1 MIDMENG
8 FIVLHRKLLDWE
20 WADDPL
26 TGWLWVRLLLM
37 VNHKDKKWRGIVI
50 KRGQVVTKYGELAKI
65 TGLSEWQVRTR
76 LKTLEECGCLTKAA
90 TNKYSVIT
98 ICNYDSYQYDG
109 SATTTL
115 KPQAKP
121 HSNHKQTTSKT
132 QCVSEGYEDLE
143 KPSHTQNHTQTTTTK
158 QIYSNISSSSYNACT
173 CEENSSGDGSVLIE
187 SGLNEWKRS
196 DIVKK
201 GAVPELTDVWIE
213 EVERLVLRFN
223 KQDTTEETVRNFYE
237 DFKAQEVTET
247 LETSYHDWRKHFG
260 NFVRK
265 SIKQEQEEKQ
275 NGSNKQ
281 YVSLD
286 REEQR
291 KAAADKRKQEAAAL
305 VQKYI
310 NKAQQSQRAVQDAG

>member
-1 MIDMENG
+1 M
-8 FIVLHRKLLDWE
+8 
-20 WADDPL
+20 
-26 TGWLWVRLLLM
+26 
-37 VNHKDKKWRGIVI
+37 
-50 KRGQVVTKYGELAKI
+50 
-65 TGLSEWQVRTR
+65 
-76 LKTLEECGCLTKAA
+76 
-90 TNKYSVIT
+90 
-98 ICNYDSYQYDG
+98 DS
-109 SATTTL
+109 A
-115 KPQAKP
+115 
-121 HSNHKQTTSKT
+121 
-132 QCVSEGYEDLE
+132 
-143 KPSHTQNHTQTTTTK
+143 
-158 QIYSNISSSSYNACT
+158 
-173 CEENSSGDGSVLIE
+173 
-187 SGLNEWKRS
+187 LNEWKRS

-223 KQDTTEETVRNFYE
+223 NQGITEETVRSYYE

-247 LETSYHDWRKHFG
+247 LETSYHEWRKHFG